1 MNYKYSV
8 ISLIIICLG
17 ILIFQCMYSDLNIVK
32 ENFITLEEK
41 ASMGYVSNSD
51 TNSVSSNSYNDNENE
66 KLDYRPKN
74 AHMNSI
80 VAKYSGKVLN
90 IIPLNNPPTQKC
102 IIPFFNKRIEKCVS
116 VNDDGTY
123 SLSIPNRNSI
133 RQQFLIIHIKNAED
147 YENHIGLIN
156 SNLGYNLEDA
166 KYPFYILKSLKKPNM
181 ALQYQDG
188 NVSVRPLANYD
199 SQKWDLSLDKIER
212 MIGAHEREYDSRLT
226 GDVRSDPEKLGTNEY
241 SNNEKIKIK
250 LNLDNQVLNTFLKQ
264 NLGKIIT
271 NNNDSDNESEI
282 DVNGG
287 LIDLGNCD
295 GDGEDENSVPKNSV
309 RSLCRGCNP
318 DLINPE

>member
-1 MNYKYSV
+1 V
-8 ISLIIICLG
+8 
-17 ILIFQCMYSDLNIVK
+17 Q
-32 ENFITLEEK
+32 ENFLTLEER
-41 ASMGYVSNSD
+41 ASAGYVSSSD
-51 TNSVSSNSYNDNENE
+51 TVSESNNSESNNSESNNV
-66 KLDYRPKN
+66 DYRSKN

-90 IIPLNNPPTQKC
+90 IIPINNPPTQKC
-102 IIPFFNKRIEKCVS
+102 IIPFFNKRVEKCVS

-133 RQQFLIIHIKNAED
+133 RQQFLIIHIKNTED

-166 KYPFYILKSLKKPNM
+166 RYPFFILKSLKKPNM

-199 SQKWDLSLDKIER
+199 SQKWDLSVDKIER

-226 GDVRSDPEKLGTNEY
+226 GDVRSDPEKLGANEY
-241 SNNEKIKIK
+241 SNTDKIKIK
-250 LNLDNQVLNTFLKQ
+250 LNLDNQVLNNFLKK

-271 NNNDSDNESEI
+271 QDNDSDNDSEI

-287 LIDLGNCD
+287 LIDLGECD
-295 GDGEDENSVPKNSV
+295 GGDENVVPKNSV